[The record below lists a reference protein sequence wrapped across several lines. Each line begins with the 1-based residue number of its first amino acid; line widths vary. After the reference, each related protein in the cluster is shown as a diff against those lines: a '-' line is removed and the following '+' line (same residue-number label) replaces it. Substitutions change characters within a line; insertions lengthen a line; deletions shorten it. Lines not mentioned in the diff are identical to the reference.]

1 VATSRAD
8 SRVSSRHVSLSRG
21 VPIARPGPLATAG
34 MPRAAFDTM
43 AASIDSAFSN
53 VDRPARIIVA
63 EDDREMR
70 RLVADSLREDGYEV
84 HEVADGAELMV
95 RLEDAFFLNRT
106 PPIDLFV
113 TDIRMPG
120 HTVMHIVSSLRGAGV
135 HVPGVIITAFGNTE
149 TRDQAAALG
158 AELLEKP
165 FKMGALRALVRYL
178 LRQRFTESDRHS

>member
-1 VATSRAD
+1 
-8 SRVSSRHVSLSRG
+8 
-21 VPIARPGPLATAG
+21 
-34 MPRAAFDTM
+34 M
-43 AASIDSAFSN
+43 AASIDSAISN
-53 VDRPARIIVA
+53 VAPPARVLVA

-95 RLEDAFFLNRT
+95 RLEDAFFLGLT

-120 HTVMHIVSSLRGAGV
+120 HTGLHVIRSLRGAGI

-149 TRDQAAALG
+149 TRDEAAALG
-158 AELLEKP
+158 AQLLEKP
-165 FKMGALRALVRYL
+165 FKMAALRALVRYL
-178 LRQRFTESDRHS
+178 LRQRFTESDKRHS